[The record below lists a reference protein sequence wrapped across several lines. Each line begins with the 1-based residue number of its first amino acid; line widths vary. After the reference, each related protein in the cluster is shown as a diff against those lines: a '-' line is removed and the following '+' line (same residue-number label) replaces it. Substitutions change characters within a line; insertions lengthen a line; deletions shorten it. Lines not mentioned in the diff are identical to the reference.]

1 MSTTARR
8 SGRVLAA
15 ALLLLPLYAAG
26 CGSSTYA
33 RRANGDRQLSAQVDD
48 RLASTPALSSVRLAA
63 KSHWGVVAL
72 LGEVPEEELR
82 LQAETVASTV
92 PGVVRV
98 NNLILVVK
106 SVSKSEGSSPGQGA
120 LFISRAD

>member
-1 MSTTARR
+1 MTRR
-8 SGRVLAA
+8 PGRILAAA
-15 ALLLLPLYAAG
+15 ALLLPWIAAG

-33 RRANGDRQLSAQVDD
+33 RREQGDRMLSALVDD
-48 RLASTPALSSVRLAA
+48 RLAATPALSSAKLAA

-72 LGEVPEEELR
+72 LGEVPDESSKTA
-82 LQAETVASTV
+82 AERVASSV

-98 NNLILVVK
+98 NNLILVAK
-106 SVSKSEGSSPGQGA
+106 SASKSEGSSPAEGA